1 MQHSLDEDDTS
12 VVVPHFCLLAAMQTL
27 CALVSHDDAKQ
38 RWLQSTGIL
47 GLLQRLTVQDN
58 LGSGAVPLPP
68 HPVIP
73 SLGENTPLRL
83 WRESARIIAMI
94 SADAASQTMIR
105 YVPCLIQMQASIAVV
120 LMTLLRHTSVYC
132 QSCCRH
138 QPKATGRMDCCICC
152 SNIVLLHL
160 RQLFS
165 ARL

>member
-1 MQHSLDEDDTS
+1 MNCTEASSYSGMQHSLDEGDTS

-73 SLGENTPLRL
+73 SLVENTPLRL
-83 WRESARIIAMI
+83 WRESARIVAMI

-105 YVPCLIQMQASIAVV
+105 CTPCLTQMQASIAVV
-120 LMTLLRHTSVYC
+120 LVDIAEAHLGLLSKLLLSPT
-132 QSCCRH
+132 
-138 QPKATGRMDCCICC
+138 K
-152 SNIVLLHL
+152 SNRKDGLLYL
-160 RQLFS
+160 L
-165 ARL
+165 